1 MATLYVSSRTVRF
14 DPDDPQQSMFTLLYG
29 DEVETGAAP
38 GTGRVSATYR
48 GRLGKI
54 DSARLT
60 TKHPC
65 ELYFIDAGQGDATFI
80 VTPGFKKIL
89 IDGGRGAEAFQF
101 LVWKYRLD
109 LPASPDVDIDLLVIS
124 HADEDHLAGLKNI
137 VGHPHIHVKR
147 VIHSGIGKFKSGFN
161 TKLGARVNTP
171 QGLMLTTRHDAITD
185 LAGLSLTRD
194 MDDWRK
200 VIVQENTAF
209 GAVDSSSAPIDVGDP
224 AVTLTVLGPHL
235 SQVNGAP
242 AYAWFDAPSDAAGA
256 HTVNG
261 HSVVLRLDCGNVRV
275 LFPGDINIEGSDHLL
290 ALPGFAAQAA
300 SHVLKAPHHG
310 SHEFTRS
317 FLEAVRP
324 QTTVISSGDDHD
336 YGHPRPNFLGVIGA
350 ASRSD
355 EPLVYS
361 TELAGNF
368 IVDADA
374 AAADATDD
382 ANALNGAL
390 IGQARR
396 RFKRYLNGLI
406 NVRTDGTTIY
416 TARRV
421 AASFQ
426 FITYEQDLV
435 P

>member
-14 DPDDPQQSMFTLLYG
+14 DPDSAAETNFILIYG
-29 DEVETGAAP
+29 DEVETNGVP
-38 GTGRVSATYR
+38 GTGRINATYR
-48 GRLGKI
+48 GRPGTI

-60 TKHPC
+60 ANHPC

-89 IDGGRGAEAFQF
+89 IDGGRGDEAFQF

-109 LPASPDVDIDLLVIS
+109 LPASPDVEIDLLVVS
-124 HADEDHLAGLKNI
+124 HADEDHLAGLKDI
-137 VGHPHIHVKR
+137 VGHPRIHVHR
-147 VIHSGIGKFKSGFN
+147 VIHSGIAKFKSGFN
-161 TKLGARVNTP
+161 TKLGQRVNTP
-171 QGLMLTTRHDAITD
+171 QGPMLVTRHDAITD
-185 LAGLSLTRD
+185 LAGLNLTSD
-194 MDDWRK
+194 LDDWRQA
-200 VIVQENTAF
+200 IVNENPTF
-209 GAVDSSSAPIDVGDP
+209 GAVDSTTGQINIGDP
-224 AVTLTVLGPHL
+224 AVTLTVLGPRL
-235 SQVNGAP
+235 SQFNGAL
-242 AYAWFDAPSDAAGA
+242 AYAWFDAASDTDGS

-261 HSVVLRLDCGNVRV
+261 HSVILRLDCGNVSA

-290 ALPGFAAQAA
+290 TLPGFAAQAA
-300 SHVLKAPHHG
+300 AHVLKAPHHG
-310 SHEFTRS
+310 SHEFTRA

-324 QTTVISSGDDHD
+324 QLTVISSGDDRD

-350 ASRSD
+350 ASRSL

-368 IVDADA
+368 IVDNDA
-374 AAADATDD
+374 AAADATDPAD
-382 ANALNGAL
+382 PLNGAL

-396 RFKRYLNGLI
+396 RFKRHLNGLI
-406 NVRTDGTTIY
+406 NVRTDGNSIY
-416 TARRV
+416 SARRV

-426 FITYEQDLV
+426 FITFEQTLA